1 MLLRGFEKAKIDKCL
16 YICVL
21 AILVSVFLDVESRIN
36 MIQAISALLV
46 TQIALEA

>member
-36 MIQAISALLV
+36 INQAISALL
-46 TQIALEA
+46 LLKLP